1 MESYTP
7 LCNEG
12 DPRTLGTRSSNGS
25 SANSSCLE
33 QPIPADESLA
43 AGGGGDKIYENRC
56 VQDCT
61 EHTLLEIKC
70 SD

>member
-1 MESYTP
+1 MESNP
-7 LCNEG
+7 LLHNEG
-12 DPRTLGTRSSNGS
+12 DPRALGTRSSNGS

-43 AGGGGDKIYENRC
+43 SKGEGDEIYENRY

-61 EHTLLEIKC
+61 EHILLR
-70 SD
+70 